1 MFFSISQHPACWME
15 FYWKSQVYYPAGRF
29 HYKWKKGLQ
38 SVQVNWG
45 PHPATSSP
53 LDGVLLEV
61 PGLQSGRK
69 VPLQVKWK
77 VCRASK
83 WTEGRFLRL
92 NSIKVLNVDRMTW
105 RMTVSICV
113 AAMNELDSIVLE
125 RDHVTVLSSDCK
137 IQQFLGPLS
146 GPCVALKKIAMEQ
159 KVLTMISDIFMYP
172 VT

>member
-1 MFFSISQHPACWME
+1 
-15 FYWKSQVYYPAGRF
+15 
-29 HYKWKKGLQ
+29 
-38 SVQVNWG
+38 
-45 PHPATSSP
+45 
-53 LDGVLLEV
+53 
-61 PGLQSGRK
+61 
-69 VPLQVKWK
+69 
-77 VCRASK
+77 
-83 WTEGRFLRL
+83 
-92 NSIKVLNVDRMTW
+92 MTW